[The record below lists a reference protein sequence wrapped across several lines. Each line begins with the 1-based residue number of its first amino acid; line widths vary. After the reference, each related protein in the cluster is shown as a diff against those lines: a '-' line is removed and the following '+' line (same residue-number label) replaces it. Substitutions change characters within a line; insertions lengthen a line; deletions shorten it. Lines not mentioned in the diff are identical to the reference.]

1 MRGVRGGLTVL
12 GAIAALALAQRPAPP
27 MRDGIITGQ
36 IVDAATGKPV
46 NGVLVALTPQP
57 QRVLTAADGR
67 FVFTDLP
74 PGPYTIVAARR
85 GYVEGASGR
94 RRPGGTSQPVT
105 LSVVER
111 SAAVVVRMWKT
122 AVITGVVTDES
133 GDPVVGA
140 QLRALERSTVAGQSR
155 FTAAG
160 APAFTDDRGVYRFS
174 DLAPGEYLV
183 ATIAPRPAMTRA
195 VYRTIATEPRGG
207 NVLTVAIPDPAKAL
221 QIGGVLYGLGRG
233 AVTPPPPR
241 ADRVRMYPPTFYS
254 SAPSPGDAAIV
265 VARSGAERAGV
276 DVQLQPANTVRVAG
290 TLIGPLGAA
299 PTTTVEL
306 LPAGFEMLAVDD
318 AALSAVTD
326 DFGRFVFPAVPEGEY
341 TLRASARVGTG
352 APSTQSTQFAAMPIS
367 ASAESVDVTALL
379 QPGVTVSGRF
389 DFIGR
394 GRKPANRAGSPVVLE
409 PADGDPVPIPS
420 MRSTSTDTTFT
431 VSGVPPGRYLV
442 RATASAAGWMF
453 RSAMFGGVDVS
464 ETPTEVT
471 QDTVGVTINFIDRWS
486 GLSGVARAADGL
498 GDPAAAVL
506 LFPANASG
514 WKDYGSNPR
523 RLRSTR
529 TSARGEFG
537 IASVPPGEY
546 YVVAIPESQSRDWS
560 QPARLNGLASLGTH
574 ITILE
579 GEHRT
584 VDLQTHDIR
593 Q

>member
-1 MRGVRGGLTVL
+1 MRAALTVL
-12 GAIAALALAQRPAPP
+12 AAMAALALAQRPAPP
-27 MRDGIITGQ
+27 MRDGVITGQ

-46 NGVLVALTPQP
+46 SGVLVALRPQP

-74 PGPYTIVAARR
+74 PGPYTIVATRR

-105 LSVVER
+105 LTADDR
-111 SAAVVVRMWKT
+111 SADVVVRIWKT
-122 AVITGVVTDES
+122 AVITGVVTDET
-133 GDPVVGA
+133 GDPIVGA
-140 QLRALERSTVAGQSR
+140 QLRALERRTVAGQSR

-174 DLAPGEYLV
+174 DLPPGEYLV
-183 ATIAPRPAMTRA
+183 ATIAPRPAMTRS

-207 NVLTVAIPDPAKAL
+207 NVVTAAIPDPAKAL

-241 ADRVRMYPPTFYS
+241 ADRVRMYPPTFYPS
-254 SAPSPGDAAIV
+254 SPSPVDAAIV
-265 VARSGAERAGV
+265 LARSGAERAGV
-276 DVQLQPANTVRVAG
+276 DLQLQPASTVRLAG

-299 PTTTVEL
+299 ATTTVEL

-367 ASAESVDVTALL
+367 ASAESVEVVALL
-379 QPGVTVSGRF
+379 QPGVTISGRF
-389 DFIGR
+389 DFSGR
-394 GRKPANRAGSPVVLE
+394 GRKPVTRAGSPVVLE
-409 PADGDPVPIPS
+409 PADGDPAPIPS

-442 RATASAAGWMF
+442 RATASPPGWMF
-453 RSAMFGGVDVS
+453 RSAMFGGVDVAD
-464 ETPTEVT
+464 TPIEVT
-471 QDTVGVTINFIDRWS
+471 QDTVGVTITFIDRWS

-498 GDPAAAVL
+498 GDPAATVL

-523 RLRSTR
+523 RLRSAR
-529 TSARGEFG
+529 TTARGEFG

-546 YVVAIPESQSRDWS
+546 YVVAIPESQSRDWT
-560 QPARLNGLASLGTH
+560 QPARLNGIASLATH
-574 ITILE
+574 VTILE

-584 VDLQTHDIR
+584 VDLQTHDLR

>member
-1 MRGVRGGLTVL
+1 MRGVRAGLTIL

-27 MRDGIITGQ
+27 MRNGVITGQ
-36 IVDAATGKPV
+36 IVDAATGRPV
-46 NGVLVALTPQP
+46 NGAVVALKPQP
-57 QRVLTAADGR
+57 QRILTAADGR
-67 FVFTDLP
+67 FVFTELP
-74 PGPYTIVAARR
+74 AGPYTIVATRR

-105 LSVVER
+105 LSVDER
-111 SAAVVVRMWKT
+111 SADVVVRMWKT

-183 ATIAPRPAMTRA
+183 ATIAPRPAMTRS
-195 VYRTIATEPRGG
+195 VYRTVATEPRGG
-207 NVLTVAIPDPAKAL
+207 NVRTIAIPDPAKAL

-241 ADRVRMYPPTFYS
+241 ADRVRMYPPTFYP
-254 SAPSPGDAAIV
+254 SAPTPVEAGTV

-276 DVQLQPANTVRVAG
+276 DIQLQPANTVRVAG

-299 PTTTVEL
+299 PTTTVQL
-306 LPAGFEMLAVDD
+306 LPAGFEVLAVDD

-352 APSTQSTQFAAMPIS
+352 NPSTQSMQFAATQIS
-367 ASAESVDVTALL
+367 ASAESVEVVALL
-379 QPGVTVSGRF
+379 QPGVTVNGRF

-394 GRKPANRAGSPVVLE
+394 DRKPVKGGSPVVLE

-442 RATASAAGWMF
+442 RATASPAGWMF
-453 RSAMFGGVDVS
+453 RSATFGGADVS
-464 ETPTEVT
+464 DTPIDVT
-471 QDTVGVTINFIDRWS
+471 QDTAGVTITFIDRWS
-486 GLSGVARAADGL
+486 GLSGVTRAADGL
-498 GDPAAAVL
+498 GDPAATVL

-523 RLRSTR
+523 RLRSAR
-529 TSARGEFG
+529 TSPRGEFAIG
-537 IASVPPGEY
+537 SVPPGEY
-546 YVVAIPESQSRDWS
+546 YVVAIPESQSRDWAH
-560 QPARLNGLASLGTH
+560 PARLNGLASLGTH
-574 ITILE
+574 VTILE

-584 VDLQTHDIR
+584 VDLHTHDLR